1 MLYIVTSSHL
11 TKWLSGINEYEQ
23 DLGKNLIYMSPDGTT
38 GGDKRADPVDPIVY
52 AHGNRYNRIIYKVGN
67 IGKINVYVDYMFA
80 PGQVLAVDGQ
90 NDTADMLDHNDLG
103 DPRKYVQDIIVRLH
117 PEYAAKKEESSE
129 EDQIMEKKRS
139 LDKLVT
145 LPTDNNMSMEDRI
158 RLARNM

>member
-1 MLYIVTSSHL
+1 
-11 TKWLSGINEYEQ
+11 
-23 DLGKNLIYMSPDGTT
+23 
-38 GGDKRADPVDPIVY
+38 
-52 AHGNRYNRIIYKVGN
+52 
-67 IGKINVYVDYMFA
+67 MFA